1 MQTIEKHAYKYAI
14 KNAFLHNGKASLQA
28 VIGKIKALH
37 PEIDVKEAVD
47 AAKEAVRK
55 VNSMGFEAI
64 RGEYEKIE
72 DKEGFELRPKEKST
86 SLPELPWAKHQKVV
100 TRFAPNPNGLMHL
113 GSARAALLSYEYA
126 KKYKGRFILRFD
138 DTDPKVKTPIK
149 NAEELFRKDLGWLGC
164 KIDKIYFASDRL
176 NIYKQYMKKL
186 IEMGRAYI
194 CTCKPEKWREKIKQ
208 QMPCPCR
215 EKKPKEHM
223 KRFEKMLKNEYKQ
236 GEAVL
241 RIKTILSHR
250 DPSVRDWWIAKVVDK
265 PVHPRVAPTEH
276 VWPSYNFASAID
288 DHLLGVTLII
298 RGQEHQQNET
308 KQMFLYNYFG
318 WEYPH
323 TIYTG
328 RVMLEGV
335 TLSTT
340 KIREGIEKGIYMGWD
355 DPRLG
360 TIAALRRR
368 GFKAETIREI
378 ILDIGTKPNDTTIE
392 WKTLAAVNRRHI
404 GEISPRI
411 NTVEEPFRLVV
422 EYAPEKEIKF
432 GSKVLKLNAGLQDF
446 VVEKCFID
454 RIKAVIRL
462 RNAYNVRIKK
472 ISSLQA
478 FAEYVGDSKRQ
489 PVVPWVLE
497 PIKMEITMADASKQE
512 RVIDKALGLKVDET
526 AYIDGLGFVRI
537 DEIGEEKVCAWFAH
551 R

>member
-1 MQTIEKHAYKYAI
+1 MQILEKNAYKYAI
-14 KNAFLHNGKASLQA
+14 KNAFLHDGKASLQA

-37 PEIDVKEAVD
+37 PEVDIKKAVK
-47 AAKEAVRK
+47 AAKAAVKR
-55 VNSMGFEAI
+55 VNGMRFEEIEKEYKKFEA
-64 RGEYEKIE
+64 E
-72 DKEGFELRPKEKST
+72 EGFELKPPEKSET
-86 SLPELPWAKHQKVV
+86 LPKLPWAKHQKVV

-113 GSARAALLSYEYA
+113 GSARAAILSYEYA
-126 KKYKGRFILRFD
+126 RRYKGKFILRFD
-138 DTDPKVKTPIK
+138 DTDPKVKTPIE
-149 NAEELFRKDLGWLGC
+149 NAEELFKKDLSWLGC
-164 KIDKIYFASDRL
+164 KVDETYFASDRL
-176 NIYKQYMKKL
+176 DIYKQYMKKL
-186 IEMGRAYI
+186 IEMGRAYV
-194 CTCKPEKWREKIKQ
+194 CTCDPEKWRAKIKQ

-250 DPSVRDWWIAKVVDK
+250 DPSVRDWWIAKVVDE
-265 PVHPRVAPTEH
+265 PVHPRVPSTEH

-335 TLSTT
+335 TLSTS
-340 KIREGIEKGIYMGWD
+340 KIREGIESGLYSGWD

-368 GFKAETIREI
+368 GFRAETIRKI
-378 ILDIGTKPNDTTIE
+378 ILSIGAKPNDTTIE
-392 WKTLAAVNRRHI
+392 WNTLVAINRKLI
-404 GEISPRI
+404 GEKSPRI
-411 NTVEEPFRLVV
+411 NALEEPFRLIV

-432 GSKVLKLNAGLQDF
+432 DSRSLKLNAGLQDF
-446 VVEKCFID
+446 VVEKRFVSKV
-454 RIKAVIRL
+454 KAVIRL

-472 ISSLQA
+472 ISTLQA
-478 FAEYVGDSKRQ
+478 FAEYAGDTKKQ
-489 PVVPWVLE
+489 PIVPWVLE
-497 PIKMEITMADASKQE
+497 PIDMYITMPDASVQKK
-512 RVIDKALGLKVDET
+512 VVDKALKMKVDET
-526 AYIDGLGFVRI
+526 YYIDELGFVRI
-537 DEIGEEKVCAWFAH
+537 DSVSEEKISAWFAH